1 MDKLIC
7 WKYSIKTSIW
17 KYDFRRQR
25 PPTIADD
32 DMLRKKIDMLLA
44 RRTRLYLD
52 LTYTAVD
59 KIELVKLYSDLS
71 L

>member
-1 MDKLIC
+1 
-7 WKYSIKTSIW
+7 
-17 KYDFRRQR
+17 
-25 PPTIADD
+25 
-32 DMLRKKIDMLLA
+32 MLRKKIDMLLA

-52 LTYTAVD
+52 LTYTADD